1 MFLMKYLNK
10 LPGYVRYSS
19 KTEWRALKRM
29 PWIMMMATLLLMLP
43 IFQLRWQMGEWFPL
57 ASQTSFIVLG
67 LLFTLWFFIG
77 AICIGLVVTIIM
89 KGPGYVADGY
99 DLPKEDP
106 ALENKK
112 GA

>member
-1 MFLMKYLNK
+1 MEYLNK
-10 LPGYVRYSS
+10 LPNYIRYSS
-19 KTEWRALKRM
+19 ESEWRILKRM
-29 PWIMMMATLLLMLP
+29 PMIAVLSTLFLMLP
-43 IFQLRWQMGEWFPL
+43 IMQLRWQTGEWFPL
-57 ASQTSFIVLG
+57 EHQTSFVVLG

-77 AICIGLVVTIIM
+77 VICIGLVVMIIM

-112 GA
+112 TV